1 MNNAKGGVTPLKKRG
16 GKAARKVTAKATGKG
31 VVSGYKGRG
40 GYKKSGGG
48 KNPGGYNVHTRFKP
62 RAKQEGPK
70 GGGGS
75 TDPTSN
81 KPYSFDENGDIIINN
96 SNYINTTG
104 GTDNKNENINT
115 NINKNENINTNK
127 SNEQP
132 ENDQINDELLTRYE
146 TEDGTTKETT
156 SMQEE
161 TDTGYRA
168 VWNGYSKRGG
178 KLVQRSE
185 RYKTSGQGLQFD
197 PNSSNTNKNGVT
209 AKEFFKE
216 EFGRIKGG
224 NIIHNNFEEY
234 EAHQLKLIAWEKSG
248 GERITSSSSRKS
260 YKKVTKIETS
270 GGKTWKITYRA
281 SDGKEV
287 SRVQVNKKG

>member
-1 MNNAKGGVTPLKKRG
+1 MNAKGGVTPLKKRG

-40 GYKKSGGG
+40 GYSKSGGG

-70 GGGGS
+70 GGGDGGS

-81 KPYSFDENGDIIINN
+81 KPYGFDKDGNIVIHNN
-96 SNYINTTG
+96 NYIDYKG

-115 NINKNENINTNK
+115 NINTNT

-156 SMQEE
+156 SMEE
-161 TDTGYRA
+161 DTSTGYRA
-168 VWNGYSKRGG
+168 VWNGYSSRSG

-185 RYKTSGQGLQFD
+185 RFKTSGQGLQFD

-234 EAHQLKLIAWEKSG
+234 KAHQLKLIAWENSG
-248 GERITSSSSRKS
+248 GERITSSSNRKS
-260 YKKVTKIETS
+260 YKKTKKIEKI
-270 GGKTWKITYRA
+270 GGKTWEITYRA
-281 SDGKEV
+281 SDGKVISKTEV
-287 SRVQVNKKG
+287 KQ